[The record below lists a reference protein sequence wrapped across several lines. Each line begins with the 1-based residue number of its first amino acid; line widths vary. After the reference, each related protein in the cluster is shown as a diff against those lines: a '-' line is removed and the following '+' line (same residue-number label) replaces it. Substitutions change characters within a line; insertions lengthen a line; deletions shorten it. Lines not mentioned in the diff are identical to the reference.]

1 MGSPVH
7 SGMDDFAYILYSAGT
22 IAFAGLG
29 VVLIPFGLPGN
40 WLVALVGLCGPL
52 MGLGWVPLM
61 VLLAAAAIA
70 EALEL
75 ISATKITKKAGA
87 GKAGMW
93 GCFFGGIAGA
103 ILGTPFLPIPII
115 GTLIGSALGA
125 FVGAIV
131 FEVVFAS
138 KESHALLDIGMGAFL
153 GVLLGKVLKMAIG
166 GFQVAY
172 WCLVV
177 IRVL

>member
-1 MGSPVH
+1 
-7 SGMDDFAYILYSAGT
+7 MDELVYILYSVGT
-22 IAFAGLG
+22 LVFAGLG
-29 VVLIPFGLPGN
+29 VILIPFGLPGN
-40 WLVALVGLCGPL
+40 WLIALVGLCGPL
-52 MGLGWVPLM
+52 MGLGWLPM
-61 VLLAAAAIA
+61 IVLLVAAAVA
-70 EALEL
+70 EILEL
-75 ISATKITKKAGA
+75 VSATKITKKAGA

-103 ILGTPFLPIPII
+103 ILCTPFLPIPII

-125 FVGAIV
+125 FAGAVV

-138 KESHALLDIGMGAFL
+138 KESRALLDIGTGAFL

-177 IRVL
+177 IRGL